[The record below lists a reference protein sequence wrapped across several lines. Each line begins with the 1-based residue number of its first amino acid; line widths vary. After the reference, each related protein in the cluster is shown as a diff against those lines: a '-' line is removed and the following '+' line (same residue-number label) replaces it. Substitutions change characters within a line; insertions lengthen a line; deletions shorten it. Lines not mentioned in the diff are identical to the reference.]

1 MRVRK
6 QMRVRKTLLNL
17 MIVTALVAAAS
28 VIYTGRTAARAPR
41 PTAVELIRAGAVT
54 LSPSQGMRINLVN
67 ALETSTIRTS
77 VKFVD
82 KSGQVLKAEELSLE
96 PGSTSIAPTF
106 VVGDSS
112 AGTVIP
118 AVQGPIHVI
127 VESVPDAPEAPFPYV
142 IPSLE
147 VFERKAGK
155 VEYIHIQNTFFSSN
169 ALRIG
174 G

>member
-1 MRVRK
+1 MK
-6 QMRVRKTLLNL
+6 AKKTLLNL
-17 MIVTALVAAAS
+17 MVVAALVATAS

-41 PTAVELIRAGAVT
+41 PTAVELIRTGAVT
-54 LSPSQGMRINLVN
+54 LLPGQGMRLNLVN
-67 ALETSTIRTS
+67 AIETSTIRTS

-82 KSGQVLKAEELSLE
+82 KSGQVLKAEEISLE

-106 VVGDSS
+106 VLGDSS
-112 AGTVIP
+112 AGAAIP

-127 VESVPDAPEAPFPYV
+127 VESVPDTPEAPFPYV
-142 IPSLE
+142 MPSLE